1 MKELV
6 EDDAEGPQVNAGGG
20 GRVRV
25 GVERVRVGVERWQKG
40 SGSIAACERSRRQ
53 GCHRCHEHNLWV
65 YGFSCTSSGAMYKG
79 VPCAAAS
86 AQKRES
92 NNKPR

>member
-25 GVERVRVGVERWQKG
+25 GVERVRVGVEAG
-40 SGSIAACERSRRQ
+40 
-53 GCHRCHEHNLWV
+53 
-65 YGFSCTSSGAMYKG
+65 
-79 VPCAAAS
+79 
-86 AQKRES
+86 
-92 NNKPR
+92 